1 MLYGY
6 GCKRDLVTRFIKEE
20 LHEGAV
26 VVVHARKKRVTAKQI
41 ILTVAR
47 SVLPSEQCAKCASRQ
62 SLLLAWQLLEEACWE
77 CFVWNPVVCTSR
89 ILCLCQNLCSHVSKV
104 LFLLLSM
111 SFVQC
116 RNASVDALVG
126 SIAKASSIVYLAIFN
141 MDAPSLRNPTD
152 QSSLA
157 QLARCPNVRL
167 IATTEHPK
175 SSLLFSFNEVESF
188 RFLWHHVPT
197 FTPLMHETLA
207 SQPIL
212 AAQRGQEVKQSAGA
226 VLQVLTQ
233 GARAVR
239 LPIIAC
245 ASSETAVSRSPFRT

>member
-1 MLYGY
+1 MAMDRGGLLGLF
-6 GCKRDLVTRFIKEE
+6 CKESSSMHSSHIALVPR
-20 LHEGAV
+20 
-26 VVVHARKKRVTAKQI
+26 
-41 ILTVAR
+41 
-47 SVLPSEQCAKCASRQ
+47 
-62 SLLLAWQLLEEACWE
+62 SLLSRVES
-77 CFVWNPVVCTSR
+77 FVSA
-89 ILCLCQNLCSHVSKV
+89 SEHV
-104 LFLLLSM
+104 
-111 SFVQC
+111 VQC

-126 SIAKASSIVYLAIFN
+126 SIAKAASIVYLAIFN

-175 SSLLFSFNEVESF
+175 FPLLFSFNEVESF

-197 FTPLMHETLA
+197 FAPLMHETLA

-239 LPIIAC
+239 LPVIAC
-245 ASSETAVSRSPFRT
+245 ASSETAVSRSPFRTWHCFRK